1 MPTPFESAQLNLQL
15 FDMRRES
22 ELRAA
27 RHWFITEFHPQSEDE
42 YFTVVMSEKNAW
54 VRMVVGYWE
63 MAASMVTFGAIDR
76 DMFLAAHTEIV
87 GAFAKAHP
95 FLPAIRARLGPHIL
109 AHVEKV
115 VMSMP
120 NAEAEMAARRAR
132 LKGLYDARHAA
143 KAAG

>member
-22 ELRAA
+22 ELRKA

-42 YFTVVMSEKNAW
+42 YFAVVTSEKNAW

-63 MAASMVTFGAIDR
+63 MAASMVSFGAIDR

-87 GAFAKAHP
+87 GAFAKVHP
-95 FLPAIRARLGPHIL
+95 FLPAVRARFGPMML

-115 VMSMP
+115 VMAMP
-120 NAEAEMAARRAR
+120 NAEQEMAAPRAR
-132 LKGLYDARHAA
+132 VVGPLVRRESERQ
-143 KAAG
+143 